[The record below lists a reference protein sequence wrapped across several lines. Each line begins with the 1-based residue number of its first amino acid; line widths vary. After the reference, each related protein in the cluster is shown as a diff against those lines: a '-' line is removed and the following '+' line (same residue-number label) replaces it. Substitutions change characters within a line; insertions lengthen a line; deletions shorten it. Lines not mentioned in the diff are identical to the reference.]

1 MIQIRMLKEW
11 GTKKIGDII
20 NISKKGANSAIE
32 AGVAEYLD
40 TKKEEKNWIK
50 EEWEKHKA
58 SGKIPTQLQTPEF
71 QIKQFEKFYHFLM
84 KESPRGYIPW
94 FFPCDKKGKN
104 PSTSAILKIN
114 PLSKGSW
121 HHESA
126 RLNKEQCI
134 EHLREGYNIGI
145 SARTG
150 DPLIIGD
157 IDEAKYM
164 NQMPKDTLTTTS
176 RKRCG
181 GHFFGWDKDGS
192 AKINLPTDCG
202 EIRSSNQY
210 VISPGSYVPFHLE
223 NEKEKRAFDNLT
235 KEAQKDKLL
244 GYYTIKESV
253 IPREIS
259 FNELPKFFIEKEME
273 NIESEAEIKNR
284 NEEKSFK
291 QEGKYTELFNLK
303 VSDIVGLIPANKRQ
317 GHPLHESDTDANFS
331 LSKDGALG
339 MCWRHLVSLNAVQ
352 YLCVKAGYKSCVDC
366 GTPHKGRGISKI
378 KGDKKSYEVA
388 YQEALKLGLI
398 SEYKKEIINENLE
411 GNLKEDV
418 LTKIALK
425 KPREATEL
433 IVESFEKDNYIYS
446 TRDDENSEMW
456 IYHEGIYI
464 PEGKTFIKEFCR
476 EILGKVYTGH
486 LANEVITKIE
496 TDTFIDKEKF
506 FKNNYVY
513 EIPINDGILNILTR
527 KISPFTP
534 EKVFFNKL
542 NLNYKPKQKCEKIEE
557 FFKEILTSPEDIKV
571 MFEIFG
577 FLLLKD
583 YNLEKA
589 IMFNGSGRNGKS
601 KTLRLMEKFVGTV
614 NCCNVG
620 LSSMIKS
627 NFDLEDLF
635 GKLVNLAGDTGK
647 TSLKDTGCFKE
658 LTGRDGINLPR
669 KFKRTIRIVNYAK
682 HIFACNDLP
691 IVYDDSDGF
700 WTKWILI
707 DFPFKFITK
716 EEIDKLSNE
725 DKINKKIIDLDILQ
739 KISTQEELDGLLNS
753 ALDGLDRILKNKSFS
768 SSPGTDELK
777 KTWKRRAN
785 SFNAFCEDCVKE
797 DYEGTTLKR
806 KLKKVYFDY
815 CKKYKLINKA
825 TDKQI
830 KYFLESNFSVEEFRE
845 NTENGQIY
853 CWKGIILKEQNSQGS
868 KGFSVT
874 KGILNSYR
882 NSNTLSTLSNNNN
895 LKGKQDTFDTSKNK
909 ENEETNQE
917 QEVDFPN
924 D

>member
-1 MIQIRMLKEW
+1 M
-11 GTKKIGDII
+11 
-20 NISKKGANSAIE
+20 NI
-32 AGVAEYLD
+32 
-40 TKKEEKNWIK
+40 EERV
-50 EEWEKHKA
+50 
-58 SGKIPTQLQTPEF
+58 
-71 QIKQFEKFYHFLM
+71 KQFEKFYHFLM

-273 NIESEAEIKNR
+273 NIESEAKIKNR

-352 YLCVKAGYKSCVDC
+352 YLCVKAGYKSCVDA

-398 SEYKKEIINENLE
+398 SEYKGKSYE
-411 GNLKEDV
+411 KEDSENQQTTIFRQLAKDFYERQPYFYDSAKLWWLWNKNEFFWEV
-418 LTKIALK
+418 KDEIDIMNQFDKYFNQESEKSNIKSGIIEALK
-425 KPREATEL
+425 KYGRKHKPKEIKPTWIQFKKQIYDIENDNSFEATPEYFIANPIPWEVGDSEETPNIDKLFSSWVKEKDIPKLYEL
-433 IVESFEKDNYIYS
+433 FSFPLIPEMFIHSFHFLYSAPGMGKSTYLNLLIKFIGRKNVVSTSINRINSNPRFETYNWNKKLLITLGEVSNINDLKNSGLINQATGGEPIRAEVKGGGGFDFVNYGKFIYPTNKLLKVDSDDGFGRRVRIIKFQTRFEKEKDIL
-446 TRDDENSEMW
+446 NS
-456 IYHEGIYI
+456 I
-464 PEGKTFIKEFCR
+464 PEEEFSNLSKKCLRIVKELYKKRRFTGDVSISERMNNYQEESKTILERFI
-476 EILGKVYTGH
+476 
-486 LANEVITKIE
+486 
-496 TDTFIDKEKF
+496 DTFCDTTNFEGKILLDEFFSKYNSHLQINKETRVNKSVLAKELNKLGWETKRELVVSEQQSLGSF
-506 FKNNYVY
+506 AKKELKSFVL
-513 EIPINDGILNILTR
+513 GIS
-527 KISPFTP
+527 KISPITP
-534 EKVFFNKL
+534 ITPYFPLLPLRGSSEILPVIPVMPDISKEINTISKKEMLDF
-542 NLNYKPKQKCEKIEE
+542 YKKQGLEE
-557 FFKEILTSPEDIKV
+557 ETKEILE
-571 MFEIFG
+571 E
-577 FLLLKD
+577 
-583 YNLEKA
+583 
-589 IMFNGSGRNGKS
+589 S
-601 KTLRLMEKFVGTV
+601 K
-614 NCCNVG
+614 
-620 LSSMIKS
+620 
-627 NFDLEDLF
+627 
-635 GKLVNLAGDTGK
+635 
-647 TSLKDTGCFKE
+647 
-658 LTGRDGINLPR
+658 
-669 KFKRTIRIVNYAK
+669 
-682 HIFACNDLP
+682 
-691 IVYDDSDGF
+691 
-700 WTKWILI
+700 W
-707 DFPFKFITK
+707 
-716 EEIDKLSNE
+716 
-725 DKINKKIIDLDILQ
+725 
-739 KISTQEELDGLLNS
+739 
-753 ALDGLDRILKNKSFS
+753 
-768 SSPGTDELK
+768 
-777 KTWKRRAN
+777 
-785 SFNAFCEDCVKE
+785 
-797 DYEGTTLKR
+797 
-806 KLKKVYFDY
+806 
-815 CKKYKLINKA
+815 
-825 TDKQI
+825 
-830 KYFLESNFSVEEFRE
+830 
-845 NTENGQIY
+845 
-853 CWKGIILKEQNSQGS
+853 
-868 KGFSVT
+868 
-874 KGILNSYR
+874 
-882 NSNTLSTLSNNNN
+882 
-895 LKGKQDTFDTSKNK
+895 
-909 ENEETNQE
+909 
-917 QEVDFPN
+917 
-924 D
+924 